1 MATLRKKRVSND
13 PPQHTPLIG
22 RTGRAHD
29 GNALAYNV
37 APARD
42 LRPWV
47 GWFAAT
53 HAEKPDNEVLE
64 GGILG
69 DHAAIRVCHGGTWTA
84 LTADGPRV
92 FAPGEKG
99 MALYFGPQSKVM
111 RTSVDGSFK
120 VISIYL
126 GVGGAQALG
135 APAQSEIVDRV
146 MDFDELMGRGH
157 FASLFD
163 FAAPPQVWYDTFARD
178 FGRYFQEVTPPRPD
192 RIALEFETC
201 TLADPDFTLQDF
213 AEANDVSIRTV
224 ERVVRKAYGLTPKQV
239 MRRARALDL
248 AAALMGVAMS
258 EEEAEMKLRYFD
270 QSHQIREIRHFFD
283 RTPRQLRE
291 ESNPLLM
298 LNLEIRQSRRME
310 ALKHLSPDKPA
321 PWRDPR
327 MEIRPR

>member
-1 MATLRKKRVSND
+1 MATRRTKENSDSPAEKV
-13 PPQHTPLIG
+13 PLVG
-22 RTGRAHD
+22 RTGRARD

-37 APARD
+37 PPEAD

-53 HAEKPDNEVLE
+53 HADKPDGEVLE

-99 MALYFGPQSKVM
+99 MALYFGPQSKIM

-120 VISIYL
+120 VITIYL

-163 FAAPPQVWYDTFARD
+163 FAAPPQAWYDTFARD

-192 RIALEFETC
+192 RIALEFEIC

-213 AEANDVSIRTV
+213 ADANEVSIRTV

-291 ESNPLLM
+291 ESNPLLK

-310 ALKHLSPDKPA
+310 ALKRLSPDKPA

>member
-1 MATLRKKRVSND
+1 MATRRTKGRQDV
-13 PPQHTPLIG
+13 PPANAPLVG
-22 RTGRAHD
+22 RTGRARD

-37 APARD
+37 APDHD

-47 GWFAAT
+47 SWFAAT
-53 HAEKPDNEVLE
+53 HADMPDGGLLE

-69 DHAAIRVCHGGTWTA
+69 DHAAIRVLYGGTWTA

-92 FAPGEKG
+92 FAPGERG
-99 MALYFGPQSKVM
+99 MALYFGPQYKIM
-111 RTSVDGSFK
+111 PTSVDGSFK

-135 APAQSEIVDRV
+135 APAQSEMVDRV
-146 MDFDELMGRGH
+146 LDFDELMGRGH

-163 FAAPPQVWYDTFARD
+163 FTGPPQAWYDTFARD
-178 FGRYFQEVTPPRPD
+178 FGRYFAEVTPPRPD

-201 TLADPDFTLQDF
+201 TLADPDFTLQEF
-213 AEANDVSIRTV
+213 AETNDVSIRTV

-239 MRRARALDL
+239 TRRARALDL
-248 AAALMGVAMS
+248 AAALLGVAMS

-291 ESNPLLM
+291 ENNPLLM

-310 ALKHLSPDKPA
+310 ALKRLSPHQPA
-321 PWRDPR
+321 PWRDPHG
-327 MEIRPR
+327 EIQPR